1 MPSIDLAD
9 KKTKQEIEIFEK
21 EALEHSTLMTITAPR
36 AKIMH
41 KIFEDIENVTGMGQ
55 RNQDALRE
63 EEERMERERR
73 ESTRT
78 RVLSQGSPM
87 TWQEHASMS
96 PGLPL
101 SPITPTSVTPWGAP
115 PPLPLHAI
123 HVDDA
128 VGVGSGLGAGM
139 IIGGRL
145 HPRPLFVPSASDFGS
160 SMEGGLNLADL
171 INIDDDPSTDEVV
184 EKSQTSNQPRA
195 ETESTASVTPEVITP
210 SGPSPFVVNLP
221 MESPR
226 RASFDLNSLW
236 SAQSKEADK
245 TEAVAEKPKEDAP
258 KGDKQEPASVS
269 RVGDAERSD
278 SMELDSTEEQET
290 KDQDFDMFLKEDGG
304 GNGEAKIAGPST
316 PVKEDID
323 VESLTQVWVGAV
335 SS

>member
-36 AKIMH
+36 AKITH

-55 RNQDALRE
+55 RNQDTLRE

-78 RVLSQGSPM
+78 RVPSQGSPT
-87 TWQEHASMS
+87 TWREHASMS

-128 VGVGSGLGAGM
+128 VGVGPGLGAGM

-145 HPRPLFVPSASDFGS
+145 HPRPLFVPSASDFVVLH
-160 SMEGGLNLADL
+160 EPNGLTTTHVC
-171 INIDDDPSTDEVV
+171 I
-184 EKSQTSNQPRA
+184 R
-195 ETESTASVTPEVITP
+195 
-210 SGPSPFVVNLP
+210 
-221 MESPR
+221 
-226 RASFDLNSLW
+226 
-236 SAQSKEADK
+236 
-245 TEAVAEKPKEDAP
+245 
-258 KGDKQEPASVS
+258 
-269 RVGDAERSD
+269 
-278 SMELDSTEEQET
+278 
-290 KDQDFDMFLKEDGG
+290 
-304 GNGEAKIAGPST
+304 
-316 PVKEDID
+316 
-323 VESLTQVWVGAV
+323 
-335 SS
+335 